1 MGGRAS
7 WKGGKTDETKDVFG
21 VVEIEEEGVKMLLVV
36 PKLKVEAV
44 KVEAEYVLVG
54 DEGLLAGKCENEALV
69 GEDGTAVFLFN
80 PSLGVGE
87 GQFDRNRGSWGG
99 VRLFP
104 FILPQGQPPRQI
116 RHNSQLL
123 HPFHKLPMRRNN
135 VITPLPGRLPQ
146 DIREF
151 LDEIIPRPVVCAR
164 RQSKVG

>member
-87 GQFDRNRGSWGG
+87 GQFDRNRGSWGWG
-99 VRLFP
+99 
-104 FILPQGQPPRQI
+104 
-116 RHNSQLL
+116 
-123 HPFHKLPMRRNN
+123 
-135 VITPLPGRLPQ
+135 TPLPVYSP
-146 DIREF
+146 
-151 LDEIIPRPVVCAR
+151 PRPTP
-164 RQSKVG
+164 SSNPS